1 MNPQPDQ
8 ELERQLQKLEAEI
21 NQSSPPHPVP
31 QPKQPLQQTNAF
43 QLLKNRSHRFMNW
56 FNGLSG
62 LGKLIIIGIAALI
75 GLAILQAVLRLVAAA
90 VSLTILA
97 VLLYLIYQFFLAR
110 SSETKD

>member
-1 MNPQPDQ
+1 MNPQPEQD
-8 ELERQLQKLEAEI
+8 LEHRFHKLEAEI
-21 NQSSPPHPVP
+21 NQTSPSYPVS

-43 QLLKNRSHRFMNW
+43 QPVQLPNRLLNW
-56 FNGLSG
+56 FNGLPG

-75 GLAILQAVLRLVAAA
+75 GFGILQAVLRLVAA
-90 VSLTILA
+90 VISLAILA